1 MPNPLRLAV
10 IARHHFDDVRLPFPP
25 AWMQRMGLALGAPVG
40 RVLGYR
46 ATYVPAAVDSAAP
59 VTERLAMQGRRLKT
73 RLFLVGLFL
82 VLLVIAAAAWVVRP
96 FAPMARWGAARSAF

>member
-1 MPNPLRLAV
+1 
-10 IARHHFDDVRLPFPP
+10 
-25 AWMQRMGLALGAPVG
+25 MQRMGLALGAPAG

-46 ATYVPAAVDSAAP
+46 ATYVPAARGQRGAGHR
-59 VTERLAMQGRRLKT
+59 RLAMQGRRLKT

-96 FAPMARWGAARSAF
+96 FAAMARWGVVARS